1 MQVMSLCLLCA
12 HQQNCNSQQKLEGLQ
27 HQLHPCMPVYALLQS
42 LCCFMQTFGWFAQF
56 GTIAAREHFLVFWL
70 GPLLGGLLAGLTWR
84 AFIVTKSNQQPGNA
98 VLIDKPAASDD
109 SQQTPEPKKAK

>member
-1 MQVMSLCLLCA
+1 VFFVHEQKCSF
-12 HQQNCNSQQKLEGLQ
+12 QQMLEGLQ
-27 HQLHPCMPVYALLQS
+27 HQLRPCSSINALLQL

-84 AFIVTKSNQQPGNA
+84 AFVVTKPHQRPGNA
-98 VLIDKPAASDD
+98 VLVDKPAASDD
-109 SQQTPEPKKAK
+109 SQQILEPKKSK